1 MVFSWHGSG
10 RMKPGLCVQRC
21 WHSAWRAVRV
31 HKHAPHHYDVS
42 AVRGA
47 FRLKRYKSQPADTD
61 LCSHRPQSPV
71 TVPASPWLVAL
82 ASDLF
87 PGHHVLSLCSR
98 RPIGSVHPSWLDPT
112 LVTAALSRIYSYIC
126 FLAFFFS

>member
-1 MVFSWHGSG
+1 MVSSWHGSG
-10 RMKPGLCVQRC
+10 RMKPGYACRGVGT
-21 WHSAWRAVRV
+21 VPGV

-71 TVPASPWLVAL
+71 TVPASGQAARLLP
-82 ASDLF
+82 
-87 PGHHVLSLCSR
+87 R
-98 RPIGSVHPSWLDPT
+98 RPG
-112 LVTAALSRIYSYIC
+112 
-126 FLAFFFS
+126 F